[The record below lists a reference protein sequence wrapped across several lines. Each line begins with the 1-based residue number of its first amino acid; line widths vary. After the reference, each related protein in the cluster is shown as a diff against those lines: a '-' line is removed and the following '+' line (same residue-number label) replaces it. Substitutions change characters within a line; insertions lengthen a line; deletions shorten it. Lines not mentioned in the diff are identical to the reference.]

1 MTVKDTLRPAL
12 IALMLTGSVGGCTA
26 LVAGTAA
33 GVGVDEGLNENDG
46 EFDPG
51 ENTELGEK
59 IYE

>member
-1 MTVKDTLRPAL
+1 MTLKDALRPAL
-12 IALMLTGSVGGCTA
+12 LALVLTGSAGGCTA
-26 LVAGTAA
+26 FVAGTAA

-59 IYE
+59 IYD